1 MTLLPAMPD
10 APVFDVDDGT
20 LLDGAASVWAV
31 IDYAADLPA
40 TPENKAALAHARK
53 VFVDEL
59 AGFGLTLD
67 ELDQYLAGFRNRDRL
82 GDRRG
87 SPQGA

>member
-1 MTLLPAMPD
+1 MLD

-40 TPENKAALAHARK
+40 TPENKAALAQARR
-53 VFVDEL
+53 VFVDQL
-59 AGFGLTLD
+59 AEFGLAPDDLNR
-67 ELDQYLAGFRNRDRL
+67 YLAGFRT
-82 GDRRG
+82 GEPPERRG
-87 SPQGA
+87 SPTGA